1 MSFAAVVI
9 AALMVKPENSF
20 PKFRA
25 LCAEVQVAASFY
37 LLLTYIHGAEPYR
50 ILAVKH
56 RILVVI
62 FGLYS

>member
-1 MSFAAVVI
+1 MLVCKTAFSVSKKWFLTVVDI
-9 AALMVKPENSF
+9 K
-20 PKFRA
+20 
-25 LCAEVQVAASFY
+25 
-37 LLLTYIHGAEPYR
+37 HGAKPYR

>member
-1 MSFAAVVI
+1 MYGCV
-9 AALMVKPENSF
+9 
-20 PKFRA
+20 
-25 LCAEVQVAASFY
+25 
-37 LLLTYIHGAEPYR
+37 LLHGAKPYR